1 MGLFLAVADCLYDIL
16 QSSFLPMSCEQRS
29 KFTLS
34 FYIVV
39 FVRDQRKISEHSD
52 LADVC
57 KVSVR
62 FAVRMCR
69 LERCRKAAGSET
81 CLF

>member
-1 MGLFLAVADCLYDIL
+1 MHPFFFSPGTGNKLVN
-16 QSSFLPMSCEQRS
+16 
-29 KFTLS
+29 
-34 FYIVV
+34 IV
-39 FVRDQRKISEHSD
+39 I

-69 LERCRKAAGSET
+69 LERLRMATGSET